1 MRDCCDHKLDELA
14 DLRLGQA
21 KILKV
26 ALGINALM
34 FVLEFAT
41 GWFSHSTALLGD
53 SLDMLGDAF
62 VYAMSLYVIGKNTK
76 WRASVSLIK
85 GGIMSAFGLGVLIE
99 AARRFVSPELPVA
112 SAMGVMGALALV
124 ANGTCAYLLLRHKDD
139 DVNMRST
146 WLCSRNDVIA
156 NLGVLLAAGAVSL
169 TQSKVPDL
177 IVGICI

>member
-1 MRDCCDHKLDELA
+1 VKDCCDHKLDELA
-14 DLRLGQA
+14 DLSLRQA

-26 ALGINALM
+26 ALGINALI

-85 GGIMSAFGLGVLIE
+85 GGIMSAFGLGVL
-99 AARRFVSPELPVA
+99 
-112 SAMGVMGALALV
+112 
-124 ANGTCAYLLLRHKDD
+124 
-139 DVNMRST
+139 
-146 WLCSRNDVIA
+146 
-156 NLGVLLAAGAVSL
+156 LAAGAVSL

-177 IVGICI
+177 IVGICISALVLKSALEVFKDSMAAIR

>member
-1 MRDCCDHKLDELA
+1 MKDCCDHKLDELA
-14 DLRLGQA
+14 DLSLRQA

-26 ALGINALM
+26 ALGINALI

-85 GGIMSAFGLGVLIE
+85 GGIMSAFGLGVL
-99 AARRFVSPELPVA
+99 
-112 SAMGVMGALALV
+112 
-124 ANGTCAYLLLRHKDD
+124 
-139 DVNMRST
+139 
-146 WLCSRNDVIA
+146 
-156 NLGVLLAAGAVSL
+156 LAAGAVSL

-177 IVGICI
+177 IVGICISALVLKSALEVFKDSMAAIR